1 MVWPIFVH
9 FPKLISLKKQVPP
22 LRIKP
27 GLMLYADPRMEDAY
41 FKRTAVLICSYSK
54 NEGALGFIIN
64 RPLTLRVNE
73 VLPSEPHIART
84 IGFGGPVA
92 DDQLFFL
99 HTLESLKPD
108 TIPVHAPV
116 YWGGDFDV
124 LSGLIKEGRA
134 PESSVSFF
142 VGYSGW
148 SAGQLEEELM
158 SGAWLSDYPE
168 PNSFWPKKGR
178 ERLWKDK
185 MNAQGGNYAVWAN
198 FPEFS
203 SQN

>member
-1 MVWPIFVH
+1 
-9 FPKLISLKKQVPP
+9 
-22 LRIKP
+22 
-27 GLMLYADPRMEDAY
+27 MLYADPRMEDSY

-54 NEGALGFIIN
+54 SEGALGFIVN
-64 RPLTLRVNE
+64 RPIALRVNE
-73 VLPSEPHIART
+73 VLPTESHIART
-84 IGFGGPVA
+84 LNFGGPVA

-99 HTLESLKPD
+99 HTLTDMQPD
-108 TIPVHAPV
+108 TLRVQGPVH
-116 YWGGDFDV
+116 WGGDFDV
-124 LSGLIKEGRA
+124 LSGLIRQGRA

-148 SAGQLEEELM
+148 SPGQLEEELT
-158 SGAWLSDYPE
+158 SGAWLSDYP
-168 PNSFWPKKGR
+168 NADVFWPRVGR
-178 ERLWKDK
+178 ERLWKNK